1 MTQIRLNFFKLAV
14 PAMEPALDF
23 WSKAFGFEVAATFD
37 EDEFLE
43 HILALPGQP
52 GGPSLILL
60 QYKDGRSI
68 EIGNAHGPV
77 GFHCDDIITSHER
90 LLESGASEITGVVDV
105 GPVRVAIIR
114 SPDGH
119 EIELVQL
126 PA

>member
-1 MTQIRLNFFKLAV
+1 MSAIRLNFFKLAV
-14 PAMEPALDF
+14 PEMEPALNF
-23 WSKAFGFEVAATFD
+23 WCDAFEFEIAASFD
-37 EDEFLE
+37 EEEFLE
-43 HILALPGQP
+43 HILSLPGEP

-60 QYKDGRSI
+60 QYKDGRAI

-77 GFHCDDIITSHER
+77 GFHCDDITVSHDR
-90 LLESGASEITGVVDV
+90 LLASGASDITGVVDV
-105 GPVRVAIIR
+105 GPVRVAIMR